1 MAWEAR
7 IMGMRINSN
16 VEAFNAQR
24 NLAFT
29 ATVFGKSVEKL
40 SSGFRINRAADDAAG
55 LSISEK
61 LRSQIRGLA
70 QAQRNAQD
78 GISLVQTAE
87 GALNEQH
94 AILQRMRELAVH
106 SSNGTLTDADRTQI
120 QSEFDALSTELTR
133 ISEWTTF
140 NGKKLLD
147 GTLSLTLQIGS
158 NNATAEQ
165 MTVALTTDMDAT
177 GLGLG
182 TTSLATQ
189 GAAQTA
195 IVTIDAA
202 IGTVSTTRSTFGALQ
217 NRLEHTIANLSVA
230 EENLVAAESRIRDV
244 DMAEEMVNFTKTQIL
259 RQAGTAILAQAN
271 QAPQGVLALLR

>member
-259 RQAGTAILAQAN
+259 QQAGTAILAQAN